1 MKRQYRSVEEFA
13 LPICKK
19 HENIR
24 PQQTLFAKPKQSKT
38 TVLEPG
44 PKMKKS
50 KGDKTNSDLERLIIT
65 QVQASTLV

>member
-19 HENIR
+19 QENIR

-38 TVLEPG
+38 TVLEPE

-50 KGDKTNSDLERLIIT
+50 KGDKNSDLERLIIT
-65 QVQASTLV
+65 QFQASTLV